1 VVTNIGNEAL
11 TAPTPKISIEIDAVD
26 STTGA
31 TTVLKILPNQS
42 VSALGANKSA
52 TFTTP
57 VTFPLGMPGGTYYLR
72 AVADSTDVL
81 AGIRNPADETV
92 TTSGTMVVAYGDVD
106 LSGAFGAGIS
116 ALPIARTSADG
127 KTISVPVVVKNNG
140 NVPAPAGQKITIEI
154 DATRDGGVTTI
165 PLKIVA
171 GESVS
176 SLGVGKSATF
186 TTLVLL
192 PPGMP
197 AGAYNLVATVDSTHT
212 MTTDPNWANNTTALS
227 PTQMNV
233 TTGYVDLSGTFG
245 TSTLPSTIAAGAAL
259 TGTVPVILKNT
270 GKVALEPDQTV
281 TIQLVAV
288 DTLTSVRTTLA
299 TSGSLSVGA
308 LAANGTKTFSVLA
321 DLLAGLTADGYT
333 VQAIVTPV
341 NHTAEFGGAFYT
353 VLQNALKHTLN
364 ITVS

>member
-1 VVTNIGNEAL
+1 MRVWPSRG
-11 TAPTPKISIEIDAVD
+11 
-26 STTGA
+26 
-31 TTVLKILPNQS
+31 
-42 VSALGANKSA
+42 
-52 TFTTP
+52 FW
-57 VTFPLGMPGGTYYLR
+57 
-72 AVADSTDVL
+72 
-81 AGIRNPADETV
+81 
-92 TTSGTMVVAYGDVD
+92 
-106 LSGAFGAGIS
+106 
-116 ALPIARTSADG
+116 
-127 KTISVPVVVKNNG
+127 
-140 NVPAPAGQKITIEI
+140 
-154 DATRDGGVTTI
+154 
-165 PLKIVA
+165 
-171 GESVS
+171 S
-176 SLGVGKSATF
+176 SLNFRGF
-186 TTLVLL
+186 L
-192 PPGMP
+192 
-197 AGAYNLVATVDSTHT
+197 
-212 MTTDPNWANNTTALS
+212 W
-227 PTQMNV
+227 
-233 TTGYVDLSGTFG
+233 
-245 TSTLPSTIAAGAAL
+245 IAAGAAL